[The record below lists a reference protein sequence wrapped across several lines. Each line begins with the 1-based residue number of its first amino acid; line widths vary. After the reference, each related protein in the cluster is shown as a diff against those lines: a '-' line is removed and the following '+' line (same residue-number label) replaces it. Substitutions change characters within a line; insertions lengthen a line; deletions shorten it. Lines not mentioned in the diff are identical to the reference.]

1 MTIQLSNKE
10 LEARVER
17 LIDTTIKKELSTID
31 ICFGIDAKPTYSFD
45 VYLGPKNDND
55 KSRNTATHHKPEQ
68 ELSAS
73 DGYGWMDGFSSAR

>member
-1 MTIQLSNKE
+1 MTIPLSNKE

-55 KSRNTATHHKPEQ
+55 KSRNTAAHHTPKQ
-68 ELSAS
+68 KHSADKS
-73 DGYGWMDGFSSAR
+73 PYWMA